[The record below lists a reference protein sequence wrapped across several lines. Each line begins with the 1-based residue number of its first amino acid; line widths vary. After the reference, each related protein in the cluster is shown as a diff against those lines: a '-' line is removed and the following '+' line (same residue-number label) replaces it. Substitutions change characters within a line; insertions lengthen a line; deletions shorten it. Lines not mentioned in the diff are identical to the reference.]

1 MKQLDDVAV
10 LLVLLM
16 VLKHHKYLLSY
27 SSILSLYS
35 RALDMITNQFGSVAA
50 ATVRNLDIEKLP
62 LLALVYRLRGTTEI
76 FQVRDSR
83 ST

>member
-1 MKQLDDVAV
+1 MFI
-10 LLVLLM
+10 
-16 VLKHHKYLLSY
+16 SC
-27 SSILSLYS
+27 

-76 FQVRDSR
+76 FQVRRKIQQYGRRSMYTLKNKILIGPSSR
-83 ST
+83 YP